1 MIEIVW
7 SVNIMVA
14 ILIGG
19 VGWVLYYIFTYDQK
33 YTSWYQMAEKDLV
46 NFLKKIEQLNKISE
60 LIKKNPVKKKELS
73 DCKNHEEVICLTSKW
88 GFEIGKRWGEY

>member
-1 MIEIVW
+1 MVELVGSYTIF
-7 SVNIMVA
+7 SLTTRNIHLN
-14 ILIGG
+14 I
-19 VGWVLYYIFTYDQK
+19 K
-33 YTSWYQMAEKDLV
+33 MAEKDLV

-60 LIKKNPVKKKELS
+60 LIKNNPIKKKELS